1 MYCGNCFRDNQLVAE
16 FRRLGHDVLMVPLYL
31 PMTLEDED
39 QSSGIP
45 IFFGGINVYL
55 QQKNRLLGKIPEWL
69 HKKLDSPT
77 LLKWASG
84 RAAKTRASEL
94 GDLTLSMI
102 KGEEGNQRRELK
114 ELTGYLRHHER
125 PDVILLSNALLVGM
139 ARTLKKEL
147 NVPVICSFQGEDYF
161 LDSLPETH
169 RQKTWDALADR
180 ARNIDMFISPSNYF
194 GEVMKK
200 RLNLSAENVRT
211 VYNGIKLEGY
221 SPVPFRPDPPVLGYF
236 ARMCKEKGLHTLVD
250 AYILLRKRNTVPQL
264 KLHIGGGMGP
274 SDKPLV
280 NELKA
285 RLQELSLFGDVTFFP
300 NLTKEQ
306 KQQFFRRISVMC
318 VPANYGEAFGLY
330 LLEAWASGVPVVQPP
345 VASFPE
351 LIQETGGGS
360 VSNAATP
367 ESLAEAIEHLLLNE
381 QNRSA
386 MGSAARA
393 ALEHHF
399 TARHMALGFLKE
411 IETLQKNLAAA

>member
-1 MYCGNCFRDNQLVAE
+1 MRIVQITPGAGGMYCGNCFRDNQLVAE

-169 RQKTWDALADR
+169 RQKTWDALAD
-180 ARNIDMFISPSNYF
+180 
-194 GEVMKK
+194 
-200 RLNLSAENVRT
+200 
-211 VYNGIKLEGY
+211 
-221 SPVPFRPDPPVLGYF
+221 
-236 ARMCKEKGLHTLVD
+236 
-250 AYILLRKRNTVPQL
+250 
-264 KLHIGGGMGP
+264 
-274 SDKPLV
+274 
-280 NELKA
+280 
-285 RLQELSLFGDVTFFP
+285 
-300 NLTKEQ
+300 
-306 KQQFFRRISVMC
+306 
-318 VPANYGEAFGLY
+318 
-330 LLEAWASGVPVVQPP
+330 
-345 VASFPE
+345 
-351 LIQETGGGS
+351 
-360 VSNAATP
+360 
-367 ESLAEAIEHLLLNE
+367 
-381 QNRSA
+381 
-386 MGSAARA
+386 
-393 ALEHHF
+393 
-399 TARHMALGFLKE
+399 
-411 IETLQKNLAAA
+411 